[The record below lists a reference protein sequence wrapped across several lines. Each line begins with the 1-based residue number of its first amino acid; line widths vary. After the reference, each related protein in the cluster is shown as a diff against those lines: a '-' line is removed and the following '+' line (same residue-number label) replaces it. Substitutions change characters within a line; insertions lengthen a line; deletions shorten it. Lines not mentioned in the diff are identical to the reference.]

1 MQLWVKSALVAALL
15 GVGCQAASI
24 AQESQAASLANDSN
38 ARDPVAPPPYPR
50 EMNLAQ
56 SNYVEHCGG
65 CHGVQ
70 GDAAPADLP
79 TLKNRV
85 GYFMCTPQSRAYLIH
100 LPNVARSRITD
111 NDDLAELLN
120 FMVFGLGGRSTPP
133 AAQPFTGA
141 EVARERAF
149 PLNSV
154 SLTKTR
160 LAIVESVI
168 KRCGAPA
175 SLRLM
180 YAGQGKAG

>member
-1 MQLWVKSALVAALL
+1 MQFWVKSTLGAALL
-15 GVGCQAASI
+15 GVAFQAASF
-24 AQESQAASLANDSN
+24 AQESQV
-38 ARDPVAPPPYPR
+38 RDPVAPPPYPR

-70 GDAAPADLP
+70 GDAAPAELP

-85 GYFMCTPQSRAYLIH
+85 GYFMCTPQSRAYLLH

-111 NDDLAELLN
+111 NDDLADLLN
-120 FMVFGLGGRSTPP
+120 FMVFGLGGRSTSPS
-133 AAQPFTGA
+133 ARPFTGT
-141 EVARERAF
+141 EVARERQF

-154 SLTKTR
+154 SLAKTR
-160 LAIVESVI
+160 GAIVETVI